1 MEDENDCI
9 SSDEEDQL
17 DFLLGEEFGEDD
29 DAELYSP
36 PNVDTLSSQ
45 DTCSSQSSQSISDPL
60 ERHIYWKDDNTEDN
74 GNVDLRTTPFKPTR
88 QPGFQTTNFT
98 RRQLQHLKTPLHF
111 LNLFMTV
118 EFLTTLCIATNH
130 QANYLINTGKYSSY
144 TDNGVWEAVTTD
156 ELLRFFGIIIY
167 MSVVKLSALEKY
179 WSTNVLYDH
188 CPVNDVMTKKR
199 FQAILCFIQ
208 VTSPGDIDKDDKLT
222 RIRYLLEHV
231 KQKSKEFFH
240 PHREISA
247 DERMVASK
255 HKFSG
260 IRQFIKEKPI
270 RFGIKLWVLACSI
283 TGYTFDF
290 FVYLGKKR
298 TEILDKKKGLAYS
311 VVMSLCRS
319 IQGQGY
325 KLFVD
330 SFYTTQHLAEDLLRD
345 KIYIIGAV
353 RSNSSAMPSV
363 FKQSKDWEK
372 VVGRGDF
379 RWHRNG
385 SFVYVQWKD
394 CKCVTLISPLHKGSD
409 VTTCYRTIQSRKT
422 WKKSITKQPLI
433 TSDYNAYMGGV
444 DKSNQYLNKY
454 TSYIRTQNHWWKVLF
469 FHCLDIMIVNA
480 YILFTDFV
488 SKSPELFGD
497 SEFSSSLGQLEFR
510 ENLAISLMKV
520 KSFNCKPEPMLHL
533 PLFLSKRAECL
544 YCNAEAHMNKKKLP
558 SRKVMSY
565 CSVCKVPLCCSVGR
579 NCFYVWH
586 SDTTVKEYVSTNERL
601 KKRKI
606 EDIS

>member
-208 VTSPGDIDKDDKLT
+208 VTSPGDIDK
-222 RIRYLLEHV
+222 
-231 KQKSKEFFH
+231 
-240 PHREISA
+240 
-247 DERMVASK
+247 
-255 HKFSG
+255 
-260 IRQFIKEKPI
+260 
-270 RFGIKLWVLACSI
+270 
-283 TGYTFDF
+283 
-290 FVYLGKKR
+290 
-298 TEILDKKKGLAYS
+298 
-311 VVMSLCRS
+311 
-319 IQGQGY
+319 GQ
-325 KLFVD
+325 
-330 SFYTTQHLAEDLLRD
+330 
-345 KIYIIGAV
+345 
-353 RSNSSAMPSV
+353 
-363 FKQSKDWEK
+363 
-372 VVGRGDF
+372 
-379 RWHRNG
+379 
-385 SFVYVQWKD
+385 D
-394 CKCVTLISPLHKGSD
+394 C
-409 VTTCYRTIQSRKT
+409 
-422 WKKSITKQPLI
+422 
-433 TSDYNAYMGGV
+433 
-444 DKSNQYLNKY
+444 
-454 TSYIRTQNHWWKVLF
+454 
-469 FHCLDIMIVNA
+469 
-480 YILFTDFV
+480 
-488 SKSPELFGD
+488 
-497 SEFSSSLGQLEFR
+497 LEF
-510 ENLAISLMKV
+510 K
-520 KSFNCKPEPMLHL
+520 
-533 PLFLSKRAECL
+533 
-544 YCNAEAHMNKKKLP
+544 
-558 SRKVMSY
+558 
-565 CSVCKVPLCCSVGR
+565 
-579 NCFYVWH
+579 
-586 SDTTVKEYVSTNERL
+586 
-601 KKRKI
+601 
-606 EDIS
+606 